1 MALYR
6 LPFPG
11 VPLLHIFS
19 RQKHRLCKFFLGQL
33 LQPFRC
39 ALCRLPYVDKE
50 RLENTVLSC
59 VRTMAGMVSAEG
71 ARKKTEWER
80 TAAIGE
86 EMQKLLA

>member
-1 MALYR
+1 M
-6 LPFPG
+6 
-11 VPLLHIFS
+11 
-19 RQKHRLCKFFLGQL
+19 
-33 LQPFRC
+33 
-39 ALCRLPYVDKE
+39 DKE

-59 VRTMAGMVSAEG
+59 VRTMAGMVSAEV